1 MWQSAV
7 VAGMNR
13 WFSLRLYTTGN
24 CRMVSRLFGRAYDR
38 VCCQAVSQIPFQ
50 GSINRCSIDLFS
62 ANKSQY
68 RIFSRD
74 IIPSASLG
82 LVIYFVLRDFLIL
95 CSERFIGGNQ

>member
-7 VAGMNR
+7 VADMNR
-13 WFSLRLYTTGN
+13 WFSLRLYTTGS
-24 CRMVSRLFGRAYDR
+24 CGMASRLFGRAYDS
-38 VCCQAVSQIPFQ
+38 VLCQAVSQVPFQ
-50 GSINRCSIDLFS
+50 GSINRCSTDLFI

-82 LVIYFVLRDFLIL
+82 LVIYFVLHDFLI
-95 CSERFIGGNQ
+95 